1 MKVGDYIVSKFA
13 AYTSPESGN
22 LGKVIGIVTGFDQDE
37 DPKYTVVYS
46 TTGYGFGA
54 NLCDYKTNYKVIKDE
69 QLLEVIHQWST
80 TPVVG
85 EQGVFV
91 KVGDLVRYT
100 GKNRIGMKTGTI
112 GYIKSKHIG
121 NTLDFCIVT
130 ILTTG
135 KERRM
140 LERDLDVYE
149 PRNQTESR

>member
-1 MKVGDYIVSKFA
+1 MKVGDYITCEENVINA
-13 AYTSPESGN
+13 
-22 LGKVIGIVTGFDQDE
+22 GKVIGIVTGFDQDK
-37 DPKYTVVYS
+37 DPKFTVVYS

-69 QLLEVIHQWST
+69 QVPEVIHQWST

-100 GKNRIGMKTGTI
+100 GRNRIGMKTGAI

-149 PRNQTESR
+149 PKNQTESR

>member
-1 MKVGDYIVSKFA
+1 MKVGDYIVSKSAVFHH
-13 AYTSPESGN
+13 
-22 LGKVIGIVTGFDQDE
+22 GKVIGIVTGFDQDK
-37 DPKYTVVYS
+37 DPMFTVVYC
-46 TTGYGFGA
+46 TAGKGFGA
-54 NLCDYKTNYKVIKDE
+54 SLNDYKSSYKVIKDE
-69 QLLEVIHQWST
+69 QVPEVIHQWST

-100 GKNRIGMKTGTI
+100 GKNRIGMKTGAI

-135 KERRM
+135 KGRRI
-140 LERDLDVYE
+140 LERDLDAYE
-149 PRNQTESR
+149 PKNQTESR

>member
-1 MKVGDYIVSKFA
+1 MKVGDYITCEENVINA
-13 AYTSPESGN
+13 
-22 LGKVIGIVTGFDQDE
+22 GKVIGIVTGFDQDK
-37 DPKYTVVYS
+37 DPKFTVVYS

-69 QLLEVIHQWST
+69 QVPQVIHQWST

-85 EQGVFV
+85 EQGVFM

-121 NTLDFCIVT
+121 NTLDFCMVK
-130 ILTTG
+130 ILSTG
-135 KERRM
+135 KERRI
-140 LERDLDVYE
+140 LDRDLDVYE
-149 PRNQTESR
+149 PKNQTKSR

>member
-1 MKVGDYIVSKFA
+1 MKVGDYITCEENVINA
-13 AYTSPESGN
+13 
-22 LGKVIGIVTGFDQDE
+22 GKVIGIVTGFDQDK
-37 DPKYTVVYS
+37 DPKFTVVYS

-100 GKNRIGMKTGTI
+100 GKNRIGMKTGAI

-130 ILTTG
+130 ILSAG
-135 KERRM
+135 KERRI

-149 PRNQTESR
+149 PKNQTESR

>member
-1 MKVGDYIVSKFA
+1 MKVGDYITCEENVINA
-13 AYTSPESGN
+13 
-22 LGKVIGIVTGFDQDE
+22 GKVIGIVTGFDQDK
-37 DPKYTVVYS
+37 DPKFTVVYS

-69 QLLEVIHQWST
+69 QVPQVIHQWST

-85 EQGVFV
+85 EQGVFM

-121 NTLDFCIVT
+121 NTLSFCMVK

-135 KERRM
+135 KERRAF
-140 LERDLDVYE
+140 EKDLDVYE
-149 PRNQTESR
+149 PKNQTESR

>member
-1 MKVGDYIVSKFA
+1 MKVGDYITCEENVINA
-13 AYTSPESGN
+13 
-22 LGKVIGIVTGFDQDE
+22 GKVIGIVTGFDQDK
-37 DPKYTVVYS
+37 DPKFTVVYS

-69 QLLEVIHQWST
+69 QVPEVIHQWST

-130 ILTTG
+130 ILSAG
-135 KERRM
+135 KERRI

>member
-1 MKVGDYIVSKFA
+1 MKVGDYITCEENVINA
-13 AYTSPESGN
+13 
-22 LGKVIGIVTGFDQDE
+22 GKVIGIVTGFDQDK
-37 DPKYTVVYS
+37 DPKFTVVYS

-80 TPVVG
+80 TPAVG
-85 EQGVFV
+85 EQGVFMQ
-91 KVGDLVRYT
+91 VGDLVRYT

-130 ILTTG
+130 ILSAG
-135 KERRM
+135 KERRI

>member
-1 MKVGDYIVSKFA
+1 MKVGDYITCEENVINA
-13 AYTSPESGN
+13 
-22 LGKVIGIVTGFDQDE
+22 GKVIGIVTGFDQDK
-37 DPKYTVVYS
+37 DPKFTVVYS

-85 EQGVFV
+85 EQGGFV

-149 PRNQTESR
+149 PKNQTESR